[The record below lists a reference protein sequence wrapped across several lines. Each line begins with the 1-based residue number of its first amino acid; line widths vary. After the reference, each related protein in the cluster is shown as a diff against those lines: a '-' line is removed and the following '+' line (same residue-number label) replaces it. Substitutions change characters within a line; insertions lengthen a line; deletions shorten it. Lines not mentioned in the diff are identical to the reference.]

1 MVRYM
6 LVLVLSFVVSPTD
19 VSAQRAAGH
28 KGTLQQQQACRPD
41 VLRYCRDAEGDDD
54 DIADCLKEH
63 MQKLRPACR
72 QVFQEGRRGDR

>member
-1 MVRYM
+1 MVRYL
-6 LVLVLSFVVSPTD
+6 LVLVLSLVLSPTT
-19 VSAQRAAGH
+19 VSAQGAAGH

-72 QVFQEGRRGDR
+72 QVLQEGRRGDR